1 MYVRSHVS
9 VKVEPSSTSRL
20 ISTLFILSLFY
31 LRDLN
36 WRVLMCVANNVS
48 VDVNLKKVTLYGRRE
63 HTGTNLS
70 FFFWT
75 LRWSLRINIQ
85 GNILTF
91 EKLSK
96 LE

>member
-1 MYVRSHVS
+1 MYVRSRVS
-9 VKVEPSSTSRL
+9 VKVEPLSTSRL

-36 WRVLMCVANNVS
+36 SRVLMCVANNVS
-48 VDVNLKKVTLYGRRE
+48 VDVNLNMTFYGRRE

>member
-9 VKVEPSSTSRL
+9 VKVEPRSTSRL

-48 VDVNLKKVTLYGRRE
+48 VDVNLKMTLYGRRE